1 MAEQKLQVR
10 KIEKGRVTIHCCA
23 SPDDGERVNAQIIE
37 TPGKLVIIDAMLMRP
52 YAQEFRRYAD
62 AIGKPIDRVYVTH
75 AHPDHWF
82 GIESFQDKD
91 VYALPETIEEI
102 KYFAKIAID
111 FHRGH
116 HGDAILDRMLLP
128 NKIATEG
135 EIVVDGIRIRVLKIA
150 SAEDLYM
157 LAFDLP
163 QEKVL
168 IAQDLVYN
176 KVHLFV
182 GQRSMDGTQC
192 FDGWIA
198 ALEAFKKGGYDV
210 VIPGHGVPTDASVFN
225 ENIKYLERVREIVK
239 TSTGENFVQRTLD
252 AFPDYE
258 LRSMTDMSA
267 FFLFQMNQVV

>member
-1 MAEQKLQVR
+1 MAENKLQIT
-10 KIEKGRVTIHCCA
+10 KIEKPRLTIHCCT

-37 TPGKLVIIDAMLMRP
+37 TPNKLVIIDAMLMRP

-62 AIGKPIDRVYVTH
+62 SLGKPIDRVYVTH

-82 GIESFQDKD
+82 GIEFFQDKD
-91 VYALPETIEEI
+91 VFALAETIEEI
-102 KYFAKIAID
+102 KGFAKLAID
-111 FHRGH
+111 FHRSQ
-116 HGDAILDRMLLP
+116 HGDAILDHMLLP
-128 NKIATEG
+128 NKVATVG
-135 EIVVDGIRIRVLKIA
+135 EIVIDGTRIKLLRI
-150 SAEDLYM
+150 SNAEDVAM
-157 LAFDLP
+157 LAFELP
-163 QEKVL
+163 QPKVL

-198 ALEAFKKGGYDV
+198 ALEAFKKNAYDV
-210 VIPGHGVPTDASVFN
+210 VIPGHGVPTDASVFDD
-225 ENIKYLERVREIVK
+225 NINYLKNVK
-239 TSTGENFVQRTLD
+239 KILETSSGENFVQRTLD

-267 FFLFQMNQVV
+267 FFLFQMK